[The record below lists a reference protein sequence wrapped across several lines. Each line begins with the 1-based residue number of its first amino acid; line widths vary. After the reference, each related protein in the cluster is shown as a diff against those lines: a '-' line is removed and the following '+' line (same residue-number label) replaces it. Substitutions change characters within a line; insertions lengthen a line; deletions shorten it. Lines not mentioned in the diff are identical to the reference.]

1 MSNLLLVK
9 PEKLDKIQKPI
20 DEAKYFQ
27 WKETLLDCANQKP
40 DWSDLHITLF
50 YLRNLPFKAWSKSG
64 EMLLLLFL
72 LLLFLSLFLLLLLLF
87 WRLLQKA
94 VQLASAP
101 GAARLV

>member
-40 DWSDLHITLF
+40 DWSEFTK
-50 YLRNLPFKAWSKSG
+50 P
-64 EMLLLLFL
+64 
-72 LLLFLSLFLLLLLLF
+72 
-87 WRLLQKA
+87 
-94 VQLASAP
+94 
-101 GAARLV
+101 AATWKK

>member
-40 DWSDLHITLF
+40 DWSDYTKSDATWKARNEDTTRGVVDVGKRKHLNSYITYIATF
-50 YLRNLPFKAWSKSG
+50 
-64 EMLLLLFL
+64 
-72 LLLFLSLFLLLLLLF
+72 
-87 WRLLQKA
+87 
-94 VQLASAP
+94 AP
-101 GAARLV
+101 GSLVHDIINESTGNAYIDSRMTV

>member
-64 EMLLLLFL
+64 EMLLLL
-72 LLLFLSLFLLLLLLF
+72 LFLSLLLLLLLLLF